1 MQKKT
6 LYAGKTIHQVLPNL
20 TYGDA
25 ISDFARAIR
34 RFLIAR
40 GALSRI
46 YVLFHDELVADEC
59 TLFSPNIF
67 NPEDTILYHHS
78 IDSGLTPHIEKHKG
92 PKCLIY
98 HNVTPG
104 RFYRRF
110 QPGFADIL
118 DAGREELN
126 TLASVFS
133 CSIGVST
140 YNCEELLERGF
151 TSPHRLPLIIDP
163 AGWNCQPD
171 PALMQR
177 LSGKGGNILFTGRIA
192 PHKYQDHLVE
202 AFAWLQKR
210 VPGAHLSLVGHYEVE
225 DPYYHHV
232 CKTIEMFHLENF
244 VTLTGKVSREQLCAY
259 YQTADLFWSMS
270 EHEGFGV
277 PLIEAMW
284 FDIPV
289 FAYKCSAIP
298 ETLGQAAFMFTEKS
312 SMAALA
318 VTAKHLLE
326 DKSLRRQIINA
337 QRRRREELV
346 PESAYIQLGKILS
359 ML

>member
-1 MQKKT
+1 VQIKT
-6 LYAGKTIHQVLPNL
+6 LYSGKTIHQVLPNL
-20 TYGDA
+20 TFGDA

-34 RFLIAR
+34 RFLIDR
-40 GALSRI
+40 GASSRI
-46 YVLFHDELVADEC
+46 FVLYHDELVADEC
-59 TLFSPNIF
+59 TLFSPHVLR
-67 NPEDTILYHHS
+67 PEDTILYHHS

-92 PKCLIY
+92 SKCLIY

-126 TLASVFS
+126 TLASIFS

-140 YNCEELLERGF
+140 YNCDELLKKGF
-151 TSPHRLPLIIDP
+151 SSPHRLPLIIDP
-163 AGWNCQPD
+163 TGWDCRPD
-171 PALMQR
+171 PTLMQR
-177 LSGKGGNILFTGRIA
+177 LSDRGVNILFTGRIA

-202 AFAWLQKR
+202 AFAWLQKK
-210 VPGAHLSLVGHYEVE
+210 VPDAHLSLVGQYEVE

-232 CKTIEMFHLENF
+232 RKTVEIFHLENSITF
-244 VTLTGKVSREQLCAY
+244 TGKISREQLCAY

-298 ETLGQAAFMFTEKS
+298 ETLGRAAFMFTEKS
-312 SMAALA
+312 SMVALA
-318 VTAKHLLE
+318 MIAKLLLE
-326 DKSLRRQIINA
+326 DKYLRRQIVDA

-346 PESAYIQLGKILS
+346 PETAYSQLGKILS
-359 ML
+359 KL